1 MVYPLSSKNVCP
13 YVKAERVYAEM
24 GPKNFMYTFPSELPL
39 IVCQ

>member
-24 GPKNFMYTFPSELPL
+24 GLKNFMYTFPSELPL